1 MLYRTMKN
9 SDRKLS
15 VLGFGCMRLPVE
27 QDGHVNEAES
37 IKMIRYAV
45 DHGVNYVDTAYPYHN
60 GESEI
65 VTGKALLGGYREKV
79 ALATKLPT
87 WLVQTRE
94 DMDKFLDEQLKKLQT
109 DHIDYYLV
117 HGLGEERWD
126 SMSKL
131 GIIDFLDHAI
141 ADGRIKFAGFSFH
154 DKASAFKPIVDA
166 YDWTFCQIQYN
177 YLDEEYQ
184 AGTEGLKYAASKG
197 IGIIVMEPLRGGAL
211 TNHVPEVDK
220 IWAETG
226 IKRSPADWGLRWVWD
241 HPEVTVA
248 LSGMSS
254 MDQVKENLQIAESGV
269 ANSLTAD
276 ELEVYGRVTAAFRK
290 RMKVGCTGCGY
301 CMPCPNGVQISSC
314 FSMYNTVAM
323 FDNLDSMRRIYAMY
337 VGDAGCASN
346 CTECG
351 ECAEK
356 CPQQVS
362 IPEKLKEVKEQFGK

>member
-1 MLYRTMKN
+1 MKN

-15 VLGFGCMRLPVE
+15 ILGFGCMRLPVQ

-37 IKMIRYAV
+37 IRMIRHAI

-65 VTGKALLGGYREKV
+65 VTGRALLDGYREKV
-79 ALATKLPT
+79 SLATKLPT

-94 DMDKFLDEQLKKLQT
+94 DMDKFLNEQLQKLQT

-117 HGLGEERWD
+117 HGLGAERWD
-126 SMSKL
+126 NMCKL
-131 GIIDFLDHAI
+131 GVKEFLDSAI

-154 DKASAFKPIVDA
+154 DKADAFNPIVDG

-177 YLDEEYQ
+177 YMDEGYQ
-184 AGTEGLKYAASKG
+184 AGTEGLKYAALKG
-197 IGIIVMEPLRGGAL
+197 LGIIVMEPLRGGAL
-211 TNHVPEVDK
+211 AGHTPEVDK

-226 IKRSPADWGLRWVWD
+226 ISRSPAEWGLRWVWD

-248 LSGMSS
+248 LSGMTT
-254 MDQVKENLQIAESGV
+254 MDQVKEDLQIAESGI
-269 ANSLTAD
+269 ANSLTPD
-276 ELEVYGRVTAAFRK
+276 ELKVYGRVTAAYRM

-301 CMPCPNGVQISSC
+301 CMPCPNGVEISSC
-314 FSMYNTVAM
+314 FAMYNTAAM
-323 FDNLDSMRRIYAMY
+323 FDSLNDMKKVYGMY
-337 VGDAGCASN
+337 IGDAGCASN

-351 ECAEK
+351 ECVEK
-356 CPQQVS
+356 CPQQVP

>member
-1 MLYRTMKN
+1 MKN

-15 VLGFGCMRLPVE
+15 ILGFGCMRLPVQ

-37 IKMIRYAV
+37 IRMIRHAI

-65 VTGKALLGGYREKV
+65 VTGRALLDGYREKV
-79 ALATKLPT
+79 CLATKLPT

-94 DMDKFLDEQLKKLQT
+94 DMDKFLNEQLVKLQT

-117 HGLGEERWD
+117 HGLGAERWD
-126 SMSKL
+126 NMCKL
-131 GIIDFLDHAI
+131 GVREFLDHAI

-154 DKASAFKPIVDA
+154 DKADAFNPIVDG

-177 YLDEEYQ
+177 YMDEGYQ
-184 AGTEGLKYAASKG
+184 AGTEGLKYAALKG
-197 IGIIVMEPLRGGAL
+197 LGIIVMEPLRGGAL
-211 TNHVPEVDK
+211 AGHTPEADK

-226 IKRSPADWGLRWVWD
+226 VDRSPAEWGLRWVWD

-248 LSGMSS
+248 LSGMTT
-254 MDQVKENLQIAESGV
+254 MDQVKENLQIAESGA
-269 ANSLTAD
+269 ANSLTPD
-276 ELEVYGRVTAAFRK
+276 ELKVYGRVTAAYRM

-301 CMPCPNGVQISSC
+301 CMPCPNGVEISSC
-314 FSMYNTVAM
+314 FAMYNTAAM
-323 FDNLDSMRRIYAMY
+323 FDSLESMKKVYGMY
-337 VGDAGCASN
+337 IGDAGCASN

-351 ECAEK
+351 ECVEK
-356 CPQQVS
+356 CPQQVP

>member
-1 MLYRTMKN
+1 
-9 SDRKLS
+9 
-15 VLGFGCMRLPVE
+15 
-27 QDGHVNEAES
+27 
-37 IKMIRYAV
+37 
-45 DHGVNYVDTAYPYHN
+45 
-60 GESEI
+60 
-65 VTGKALLGGYREKV
+65 
-79 ALATKLPT
+79 
-87 WLVQTRE
+87 
-94 DMDKFLDEQLKKLQT
+94 MDKFLNEQLVKLQT

-126 SMSKL
+126 NMSKL
-131 GIIDFLDHAI
+131 GIVDFLDHAI

-211 TNHVPEVDK
+211 TSHVPEVDK

-226 IKRSPADWGLRWVWD
+226 IKRSPAEWGLRWVWN
-241 HPEVTVA
+241 HPEVAVA

-301 CMPCPNGVQISSC
+301 CMPCPSGVQISSC

-323 FDNLDSMRRIYAMY
+323 FDNLESMRRIYAMY

-351 ECAEK
+351 ECVEK